1 MIKEKGDLDRHSI
14 TMKEEIKVLTKALD
28 MKIKDINAQIQKT
41 LKDGSKP
48 AEIQRQDLLQ
58 HITSQH
64 KIQNLKNA
72 LTQLMVQ
79 NKKLQREVQQNG
91 VKY

>member
-41 LKDGSKP
+41 
-48 AEIQRQDLLQ
+48 I
-58 HITSQH
+58 
-64 KIQNLKNA
+64 
-72 LTQLMVQ
+72 
-79 NKKLQREVQQNG
+79 
-91 VKY
+91 